1 MGKVAFAFTL
11 TFLLLGI
18 TYANAQV
25 LSARIVDSTTSKPV
39 PYVTVQL
46 KKRGMITNEEGR
58 FSFRLEESVQ
68 PSDSLFISCI
78 GYESIG
84 KPISEF
90 KENTIYLRPKAIELK
105 EVIVSNKN
113 YTPREI
119 LDEVKKNLEKNY
131 HLELTKK
138 RLFLRES
145 YQQNILKS
153 DYVLKKSTIPAFNTN
168 FLDSVNNTIPKNN
181 SYYTEMLGDLYGGSK
196 AKEQKLNII
205 KASEL
210 YDKSKT
216 LDAETLEKKFNSIV
230 KENIKTDS
238 YFKIKSGLFGTK
250 VDADELFETEVDSS
264 DVQALN
270 EHLKKTQENEQE
282 RKKFF
287 AKYKRRTL
295 GNLYKNLPVF
305 KNSDYNVIF
314 KPRRYRL
321 TLEDYTYLGDDA
333 VYVLR
338 FEPEGS
344 ENFKGRL
351 YINSDDFAIIRMDF
365 ENVETLRNFKLLGV
379 SFNEYLAQGRM
390 IFSKGKDGKYQLRYY
405 EITKGNRIGF
415 KRPLK
420 IIEKNK
426 NVRGRR
432 KQNELSLKI
441 DVAVSG
447 KNRYELVVFDV
458 DPVSETQYENI
469 KENNSILPT
478 YMPNYDPEFWSGYD
492 IIEPNTAI
500 KEFVSE
506 AELDK

>member
-1 MGKVAFAFTL
+1 MGKVASAFTL
-11 TFLLLGI
+11 IVLFLGI
-18 TYANAQV
+18 ENASAQI
-25 LSARIVDSTTSKPV
+25 LNARIVDSVTSKPV

-58 FSFRLEESVQ
+58 FSFRLEENIQ
-68 PSDSLFISCI
+68 ASDSLFISCI

-119 LDEVKKNLEKNY
+119 LEEVKKNLERNY

-145 YQQNILKS
+145 YHQNIVKG

-168 FLDSVNNTIPKNN
+168 FLDSVKNTFPKNN
-181 SYYTEMLGDLYGGSK
+181 SYYTEMLGDLYGDSK
-196 AKEQKLNII
+196 AKEQKLAII

-264 DVQALN
+264 DVEALN

-287 AKYKRRTL
+287 ANYKRRTL

-314 KPRRYRL
+314 KPRRYIL

-338 FEPEGS
+338 FEPENS
-344 ENFKGRL
+344 EDFKGRL
-351 YINSDDFAIIRMDF
+351 YINSDDFAVIRMDF
-365 ENVETLRNFKLLGV
+365 ENVETLRNFKLLGI
-379 SFNEYLAQGRM
+379 SFNEYLAKGRM

-458 DPVSETQYENI
+458 DPINEAQYENL

-506 AELDK
+506 AELED

>member
-11 TFLLLGI
+11 IFLLLGM
-18 TYANAQV
+18 ANASAQI
-25 LSARIVDSTTSKPV
+25 LNARIVDSTTSKPV

-68 PSDSLFISCI
+68 ASDSLFISCI

-90 KENTIYLRPKAIELK
+90 KDNTIYLRPKAIELK

-119 LDEVKKNLEKNY
+119 LEEVKKNLEKNY

-145 YQQNILKS
+145 YHQNIVKS

-168 FLDSVNNTIPKNN
+168 FLDSINHTFPKNN
-181 SYYTEMLGDLYGGSK
+181 SYYTEMLGDLYGGSN
-196 AKEQKLNII
+196 AKEQKLDII

-216 LDAETLEKKFNSIV
+216 LDAESLEKKFNSIV

-314 KPRRYRL
+314 KPRRYTL

-344 ENFKGRL
+344 EDFKGRL
-351 YINSDDFAIIRMDF
+351 YINSDDFAVIRMDF
-365 ENVETLRNFKLLGV
+365 ENVEALRNFKLLGV
-379 SFNEYLAQGRM
+379 SFNEYLAKGRM

-405 EITKGNRIGF
+405 EITKGNSIGF

-458 DPVSETQYENI
+458 DPVDEARYESFT
-469 KENNSILPT
+469 ENNSILPT
-478 YMPNYDPEFWSGYD
+478 YMPNYDPKFWSGYD

-506 AELDK
+506 GELDE